1 MTWSPCG
8 ERELHADHDRFLA
21 DVEMAEAADQAHAVH
36 LARLLLEP
44 ADQQHV
50 AVGLELGVLAEI
62 GDRVAGG
69 PAAGSRNGAGGVG
82 KLFVIVGE
90 RH

>member
-1 MTWSPCG
+1 
-8 ERELHADHDRFLA
+8 
-21 DVEMAEAADQAHAVH
+21 MAEAADQAHAVH

-50 AVGLELGVLAEI
+50 AVGLEFRVLAEI
-62 GDRVAGG
+62 GDRIARGTAIAGF
-69 PAAGSRNGAGGVG
+69 RKGARGLGNRFTVM
-82 KLFVIVGE
+82 GE